1 MTGKTARAFLLL
13 GVLCAVL
20 GVIAAPALAH
30 DTLRSS
36 TPVSNAVVS
45 SLDLVELEFN
55 SNVRYP
61 VVLLHDAAGQRLPSG
76 TPRTRGS
83 KVTVDVAEPLPSGS
97 YTVAW
102 RVVAADGSPI
112 EGEIPFTVRSST
124 APLPS
129 ASASSIPASSIPAS
143 SIPVSSIPVSSP
155 APSRTPVS
163 ATGGTDEQGGLPGW
177 TWAALAGPV
186 LVGTGALLM
195 WRRRKPADR
204 GTSP

>member
-1 MTGKTARAFLLL
+1 MTKEAARAFLLL

-20 GVIAAPALAH
+20 GVFAAPALAH

-55 SNVRYP
+55 SHVRYP
-61 VVLLHDAAGQRLPSG
+61 VVLLHDAAGQRFPSG
-76 TPRTRGS
+76 APRTRGS

-129 ASASSIPASSIPAS
+129 A
-143 SIPVSSIPVSSP
+143 PVSSALVSSAPVTSVP

-163 ATGGTDEQGGLPGW
+163 ATGETDEQSGLPGW

-204 GTSP
+204 GTPS

>member
-1 MTGKTARAFLLL
+1 MTGKTARAFPLL

-20 GVIAAPALAH
+20 GVFAAPALAH

-55 SNVRYP
+55 SHVRYP
-61 VVLLHDAAGQRLPSG
+61 VVLLHDAAGQRFPSG

-83 KVTVDVAEPLPSGS
+83 KVTVDVAQPLPSGS

-129 ASASSIPASSIPAS
+129 A
-143 SIPVSSIPVSSP
+143 PVSSAPVTSVP

-163 ATGGTDEQGGLPGW
+163 ATGETDEQSGLPGW
-177 TWAALAGPV
+177 TWAALAGV

-195 WRRRKPADR
+195 WRRRKPAGR
-204 GTSP
+204 GTPS